1 MDPLVKLGICRQGAR
16 QVLQRTF
23 RREPAKQVPR
33 SNVVECKAWLK
44 TTAVLKELRDR
55 CEVVPGVTPFMLL
68 QAKALNLTAP
78 VYVRQAILRLLL
90 EW

>member
-1 MDPLVKLGICRQGAR
+1 MIGAKLV
-16 QVLQRTF
+16 T
-23 RREPAKQVPR
+23 
-33 SNVVECKAWLK
+33 
-44 TTAVLKELRDR
+44 
-55 CEVVPGVTPFMLL
+55 GVTPFMLL

>member
-1 MDPLVKLGICRQGAR
+1 MA
-16 QVLQRTF
+16 
-23 RREPAKQVPR
+23 E
-33 SNVVECKAWLK
+33 